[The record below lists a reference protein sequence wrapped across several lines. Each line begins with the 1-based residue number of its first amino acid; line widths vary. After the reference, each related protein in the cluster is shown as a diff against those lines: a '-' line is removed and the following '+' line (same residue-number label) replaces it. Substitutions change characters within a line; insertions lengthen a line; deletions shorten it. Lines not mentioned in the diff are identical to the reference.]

1 MQDALTTF
9 FSQFEPV
16 PWLCY
21 LFPVL
26 ALGILIRCAVS
37 LLTFRPEP
45 EVWAWLTTPDGAHIP
60 VTHWESL
67 IGRGA
72 GCDVQL
78 GYPTVS
84 RTHAVL
90 TRYDDGSWTI
100 SDAHSKSGVFVNG
113 KQTALSALRF
123 GDVITMG
130 GVNFTLIPLTK
141 EQERIQAGTRT
152 RAGHAVHQ
160 VPTLLLLTLFQLLTA
175 IQLILGGCDPAL
187 ELTAFGG
194 LIGLEWALYLALR
207 AFRRTGFEAET
218 LAFFLCTM
226 GLAVV
231 SSSAP
236 ESLIKELLAIVAGVC
251 VFLVVC
257 WSLRD
262 LERAKT
268 VRYLAAVAGIGLLAF
283 NLLFGVEKFGARNW
297 IQLGGVSF
305 QPSEFVKV
313 CFIYVGASTL
323 SRLMAKRNIV
333 LFIAYSAVICACLA
347 LMKDFG
353 TAIIFFVAFLVIAFL
368 RSGNFATIAL
378 AIAATG
384 FAGVLV
390 LRFLP
395 YARNRFEA
403 WGHVWDYALTT
414 GYSQTRSMM
423 CIASGGLFGLGP
435 GKGWLKYVAAS
446 DTDLVF
452 AFVSEEWGLIM
463 AVLMVA
469 CIVILACFVVRSA
482 PAGRSCF
489 YTIGA
494 CAAVTV
500 MVTQT
505 ILNVFGMADFLPLT
519 GVTFPFVSNGGS
531 SMVCVW
537 GLLAFIKA
545 ADTRQNA
552 SVAIRV
558 PHGVTPLPEE
568 PPMREEPG
576 ERVFDIPEDAISVR
590 PAQPK
595 AVPAKP
601 TASISSA
608 PKPQTAVHSAAPVSG
623 DWWKALSENCKGQI
637 PPMYRAFLDL
647 CGGVLEGDQLTVFAP
662 DEITLNRL
670 DNDRVRGVLSA
681 EAEKVSGQP
690 VRLLLREGEP
700 PKPSPE
706 ENLKQLL
713 QFGSQFDNIE
723 IK

>member
-113 KQTALSALRF
+113 RQTALSALRF

-268 VRYLAAVAGIGLLAF
+268 ERYLAAVAGIGLLAF

-568 PPMREEPG
+568 PDAQEAAEEPAA
-576 ERVFDIPEDAISVR
+576 ENPDAVWQR
-590 PAQPK
+590 PAEK
-595 AVPAKP
+595 
-601 TASISSA
+601 
-608 PKPQTAVHSAAPVSG
+608 
-623 DWWKALSENCKGQI
+623 
-637 PPMYRAFLDL
+637 
-647 CGGVLEGDQLTVFAP
+647 
-662 DEITLNRL
+662 
-670 DNDRVRGVLSA
+670 
-681 EAEKVSGQP
+681 EAC
-690 VRLLLREGEP
+690 R
-700 PKPSPE
+700 
-706 ENLKQLL
+706 
-713 QFGSQFDNIE
+713 
-723 IK
+723 

>member
-160 VPTLLLLTLFQLLTA
+160 MPTLLLLTLFQLLTA
-175 IQLILGGCDPAL
+175 VQLILGGCDPAL

-353 TAIIFFVAFLVIAFL
+353 TAIIFFIAFLVIAFL

-568 PPMREEPG
+568 LDAQEAAEEPAA
-576 ERVFDIPEDAISVR
+576 EDPDAVWQR
-590 PAQPK
+590 PAGK
-595 AVPAKP
+595 
-601 TASISSA
+601 
-608 PKPQTAVHSAAPVSG
+608 
-623 DWWKALSENCKGQI
+623 
-637 PPMYRAFLDL
+637 
-647 CGGVLEGDQLTVFAP
+647 
-662 DEITLNRL
+662 
-670 DNDRVRGVLSA
+670 
-681 EAEKVSGQP
+681 EAC
-690 VRLLLREGEP
+690 R
-700 PKPSPE
+700 
-706 ENLKQLL
+706 
-713 QFGSQFDNIE
+713 
-723 IK
+723 

>member
-113 KQTALSALRF
+113 RQTALSALRF

-207 AFRRTGFEAET
+207 AFRRTGFEAEM

-519 GVTFPFVSNGGS
+519 GVTLPFVSNGGS

-568 PPMREEPG
+568 PDAQETAEEPAA
-576 ERVFDIPEDAISVR
+576 EDPDAVWQR
-590 PAQPK
+590 PAGK
-595 AVPAKP
+595 
-601 TASISSA
+601 
-608 PKPQTAVHSAAPVSG
+608 
-623 DWWKALSENCKGQI
+623 
-637 PPMYRAFLDL
+637 
-647 CGGVLEGDQLTVFAP
+647 
-662 DEITLNRL
+662 
-670 DNDRVRGVLSA
+670 
-681 EAEKVSGQP
+681 EAC
-690 VRLLLREGEP
+690 R
-700 PKPSPE
+700 
-706 ENLKQLL
+706 
-713 QFGSQFDNIE
+713 
-723 IK
+723 

>member
-113 KQTALSALRF
+113 RQTALSALRF

-323 SRLMAKRNIV
+323 SRLMSKRNIV

-568 PPMREEPG
+568 PDAQEAAEEPAA
-576 ERVFDIPEDAISVR
+576 EDPDAVWQR
-590 PAQPK
+590 PAGK
-595 AVPAKP
+595 
-601 TASISSA
+601 
-608 PKPQTAVHSAAPVSG
+608 
-623 DWWKALSENCKGQI
+623 
-637 PPMYRAFLDL
+637 
-647 CGGVLEGDQLTVFAP
+647 
-662 DEITLNRL
+662 
-670 DNDRVRGVLSA
+670 
-681 EAEKVSGQP
+681 EAC
-690 VRLLLREGEP
+690 R
-700 PKPSPE
+700 
-706 ENLKQLL
+706 
-713 QFGSQFDNIE
+713 
-723 IK
+723 

>member
-26 ALGILIRCAVS
+26 ALGLLIRCAVS

-175 IQLILGGCDPAL
+175 IQLILGGCEPAL

-568 PPMREEPG
+568 PDAQEAAEEPAA
-576 ERVFDIPEDAISVR
+576 EDPDAVWQR
-590 PAQPK
+590 PAGK
-595 AVPAKP
+595 
-601 TASISSA
+601 
-608 PKPQTAVHSAAPVSG
+608 
-623 DWWKALSENCKGQI
+623 
-637 PPMYRAFLDL
+637 
-647 CGGVLEGDQLTVFAP
+647 
-662 DEITLNRL
+662 
-670 DNDRVRGVLSA
+670 
-681 EAEKVSGQP
+681 EAC
-690 VRLLLREGEP
+690 R
-700 PKPSPE
+700 
-706 ENLKQLL
+706 
-713 QFGSQFDNIE
+713 
-723 IK
+723 

>member
-113 KQTALSALRF
+113 KQTTLSALRF

-152 RAGHAVHQ
+152 RADHAVHQ

-568 PPMREEPG
+568 PDAQEAAEEPAA
-576 ERVFDIPEDAISVR
+576 EDPDAVWQR
-590 PAQPK
+590 PAGK
-595 AVPAKP
+595 
-601 TASISSA
+601 
-608 PKPQTAVHSAAPVSG
+608 
-623 DWWKALSENCKGQI
+623 
-637 PPMYRAFLDL
+637 
-647 CGGVLEGDQLTVFAP
+647 
-662 DEITLNRL
+662 
-670 DNDRVRGVLSA
+670 
-681 EAEKVSGQP
+681 EAC
-690 VRLLLREGEP
+690 R
-700 PKPSPE
+700 
-706 ENLKQLL
+706 
-713 QFGSQFDNIE
+713 
-723 IK
+723 

>member
-283 NLLFGVEKFGARNW
+283 NLLFGVEKLGARNW

-568 PPMREEPG
+568 PDAQEAAEEPAA
-576 ERVFDIPEDAISVR
+576 EDPDAVWQR
-590 PAQPK
+590 PAGK
-595 AVPAKP
+595 
-601 TASISSA
+601 
-608 PKPQTAVHSAAPVSG
+608 
-623 DWWKALSENCKGQI
+623 
-637 PPMYRAFLDL
+637 
-647 CGGVLEGDQLTVFAP
+647 
-662 DEITLNRL
+662 
-670 DNDRVRGVLSA
+670 
-681 EAEKVSGQP
+681 EAC
-690 VRLLLREGEP
+690 R
-700 PKPSPE
+700 
-706 ENLKQLL
+706 
-713 QFGSQFDNIE
+713 
-723 IK
+723 

>member
-16 PWLCY
+16 LWLCY

-113 KQTALSALRF
+113 RQTALSALRF

-353 TAIIFFVAFLVIAFL
+353 TASIFFVAFLVIAFL

-568 PPMREEPG
+568 PDAQEAAEEPAA
-576 ERVFDIPEDAISVR
+576 EDPDAAWQR
-590 PAQPK
+590 PAGK
-595 AVPAKP
+595 
-601 TASISSA
+601 
-608 PKPQTAVHSAAPVSG
+608 
-623 DWWKALSENCKGQI
+623 
-637 PPMYRAFLDL
+637 
-647 CGGVLEGDQLTVFAP
+647 
-662 DEITLNRL
+662 
-670 DNDRVRGVLSA
+670 
-681 EAEKVSGQP
+681 EAC
-690 VRLLLREGEP
+690 R
-700 PKPSPE
+700 
-706 ENLKQLL
+706 
-713 QFGSQFDNIE
+713 
-723 IK
+723 

>member
-37 LLTFRPEP
+37 LLTFQPEP

-113 KQTALSALRF
+113 RQTALSALRF

-414 GYSQTRSMM
+414 WYSQTRSMM

-568 PPMREEPG
+568 PDAQEAAEEPAA
-576 ERVFDIPEDAISVR
+576 EDPDAVWQR
-590 PAQPK
+590 PAGK
-595 AVPAKP
+595 
-601 TASISSA
+601 
-608 PKPQTAVHSAAPVSG
+608 
-623 DWWKALSENCKGQI
+623 
-637 PPMYRAFLDL
+637 
-647 CGGVLEGDQLTVFAP
+647 
-662 DEITLNRL
+662 
-670 DNDRVRGVLSA
+670 
-681 EAEKVSGQP
+681 EAC
-690 VRLLLREGEP
+690 R
-700 PKPSPE
+700 
-706 ENLKQLL
+706 
-713 QFGSQFDNIE
+713 
-723 IK
+723 

>member
-67 IGRGA
+67 VGRGA

-160 VPTLLLLTLFQLLTA
+160 MPTLLLLTLFQLLTA

-257 WSLRD
+257 WSLRN

-568 PPMREEPG
+568 PDAQEAAEEPAA
-576 ERVFDIPEDAISVR
+576 EDPDAVWQR
-590 PAQPK
+590 PAGK
-595 AVPAKP
+595 
-601 TASISSA
+601 
-608 PKPQTAVHSAAPVSG
+608 
-623 DWWKALSENCKGQI
+623 
-637 PPMYRAFLDL
+637 
-647 CGGVLEGDQLTVFAP
+647 
-662 DEITLNRL
+662 
-670 DNDRVRGVLSA
+670 
-681 EAEKVSGQP
+681 EAC
-690 VRLLLREGEP
+690 R
-700 PKPSPE
+700 
-706 ENLKQLL
+706 
-713 QFGSQFDNIE
+713 
-723 IK
+723 

>member
-113 KQTALSALRF
+113 RQTALSALRF

-160 VPTLLLLTLFQLLTA
+160 MPTLLLLTLFQLLTA

-194 LIGLEWALYLALR
+194 LIALEWALYLALR

-323 SRLMAKRNIV
+323 SRLMSKRNIV

-568 PPMREEPG
+568 PDAQEAAEEPAA
-576 ERVFDIPEDAISVR
+576 EEPDAVWQR
-590 PAQPK
+590 PAGK
-595 AVPAKP
+595 
-601 TASISSA
+601 
-608 PKPQTAVHSAAPVSG
+608 
-623 DWWKALSENCKGQI
+623 
-637 PPMYRAFLDL
+637 
-647 CGGVLEGDQLTVFAP
+647 
-662 DEITLNRL
+662 
-670 DNDRVRGVLSA
+670 
-681 EAEKVSGQP
+681 EAC
-690 VRLLLREGEP
+690 R
-700 PKPSPE
+700 
-706 ENLKQLL
+706 
-713 QFGSQFDNIE
+713 
-723 IK
+723 

>member
-568 PPMREEPG
+568 TDAQEAAEEPAA
-576 ERVFDIPEDAISVR
+576 EEPDAVWQR
-590 PAQPK
+590 PAGK
-595 AVPAKP
+595 
-601 TASISSA
+601 
-608 PKPQTAVHSAAPVSG
+608 
-623 DWWKALSENCKGQI
+623 
-637 PPMYRAFLDL
+637 
-647 CGGVLEGDQLTVFAP
+647 
-662 DEITLNRL
+662 
-670 DNDRVRGVLSA
+670 
-681 EAEKVSGQP
+681 EAC
-690 VRLLLREGEP
+690 R
-700 PKPSPE
+700 
-706 ENLKQLL
+706 
-713 QFGSQFDNIE
+713 
-723 IK
+723 

>member
-113 KQTALSALRF
+113 RQTALSALRF

-333 LFIAYSAVICACLA
+333 LFIAYSAVICACPA

-568 PPMREEPG
+568 PDAQEAAEEPAA
-576 ERVFDIPEDAISVR
+576 EDPDAVWQR
-590 PAQPK
+590 PAGK
-595 AVPAKP
+595 
-601 TASISSA
+601 
-608 PKPQTAVHSAAPVSG
+608 
-623 DWWKALSENCKGQI
+623 
-637 PPMYRAFLDL
+637 
-647 CGGVLEGDQLTVFAP
+647 
-662 DEITLNRL
+662 
-670 DNDRVRGVLSA
+670 
-681 EAEKVSGQP
+681 EAC
-690 VRLLLREGEP
+690 R
-700 PKPSPE
+700 
-706 ENLKQLL
+706 
-713 QFGSQFDNIE
+713 
-723 IK
+723 

>member
-113 KQTALSALRF
+113 RQTALSALRF

-568 PPMREEPG
+568 PDAQEAAEEPAA
-576 ERVFDIPEDAISVR
+576 EDPDAVWQR
-590 PAQPK
+590 PAGK
-595 AVPAKP
+595 
-601 TASISSA
+601 
-608 PKPQTAVHSAAPVSG
+608 
-623 DWWKALSENCKGQI
+623 E
-637 PPMYRAFLDL
+637 
-647 CGGVLEGDQLTVFAP
+647 
-662 DEITLNRL
+662 
-670 DNDRVRGVLSA
+670 VRG
-681 EAEKVSGQP
+681 
-690 VRLLLREGEP
+690 
-700 PKPSPE
+700 
-706 ENLKQLL
+706 
-713 QFGSQFDNIE
+713 
-723 IK
+723 

>member
-113 KQTALSALRF
+113 RQTALSALRF

-268 VRYLAAVAGIGLLAF
+268 VRYLAAVAGIGLLAL

-297 IQLGGVSF
+297 LQLGGVSF

-568 PPMREEPG
+568 PDAQEAAEEPAA
-576 ERVFDIPEDAISVR
+576 EDPDAAWRR
-590 PAQPK
+590 PAEK
-595 AVPAKP
+595 
-601 TASISSA
+601 
-608 PKPQTAVHSAAPVSG
+608 
-623 DWWKALSENCKGQI
+623 
-637 PPMYRAFLDL
+637 
-647 CGGVLEGDQLTVFAP
+647 
-662 DEITLNRL
+662 
-670 DNDRVRGVLSA
+670 
-681 EAEKVSGQP
+681 EAC
-690 VRLLLREGEP
+690 R
-700 PKPSPE
+700 
-706 ENLKQLL
+706 
-713 QFGSQFDNIE
+713 
-723 IK
+723 

>member
-113 KQTALSALRF
+113 RQTALSALRF

-395 YARNRFEA
+395 HARNRFEA

-568 PPMREEPG
+568 PDAQEAAEEPAA
-576 ERVFDIPEDAISVR
+576 ENPDAVWQR
-590 PAQPK
+590 PAEK
-595 AVPAKP
+595 
-601 TASISSA
+601 
-608 PKPQTAVHSAAPVSG
+608 
-623 DWWKALSENCKGQI
+623 
-637 PPMYRAFLDL
+637 
-647 CGGVLEGDQLTVFAP
+647 
-662 DEITLNRL
+662 
-670 DNDRVRGVLSA
+670 
-681 EAEKVSGQP
+681 EAC
-690 VRLLLREGEP
+690 R
-700 PKPSPE
+700 
-706 ENLKQLL
+706 
-713 QFGSQFDNIE
+713 
-723 IK
+723 

>member
-113 KQTALSALRF
+113 RQTALSALRF

-323 SRLMAKRNIV
+323 SRLMARRNIV

-568 PPMREEPG
+568 PDAQEAAEEPAA
-576 ERVFDIPEDAISVR
+576 EDPDAVWQR
-590 PAQPK
+590 PAGK
-595 AVPAKP
+595 
-601 TASISSA
+601 
-608 PKPQTAVHSAAPVSG
+608 
-623 DWWKALSENCKGQI
+623 
-637 PPMYRAFLDL
+637 
-647 CGGVLEGDQLTVFAP
+647 
-662 DEITLNRL
+662 
-670 DNDRVRGVLSA
+670 
-681 EAEKVSGQP
+681 EAC
-690 VRLLLREGEP
+690 R
-700 PKPSPE
+700 
-706 ENLKQLL
+706 
-713 QFGSQFDNIE
+713 
-723 IK
+723 

>member
-175 IQLILGGCDPAL
+175 VQLILGGCEPAL

-463 AVLMVA
+463 AVLMVV

-568 PPMREEPG
+568 PDAQEAAEEPAA
-576 ERVFDIPEDAISVR
+576 EDPDAVWQR
-590 PAQPK
+590 PAGK
-595 AVPAKP
+595 
-601 TASISSA
+601 
-608 PKPQTAVHSAAPVSG
+608 
-623 DWWKALSENCKGQI
+623 
-637 PPMYRAFLDL
+637 
-647 CGGVLEGDQLTVFAP
+647 
-662 DEITLNRL
+662 
-670 DNDRVRGVLSA
+670 
-681 EAEKVSGQP
+681 EAC
-690 VRLLLREGEP
+690 R
-700 PKPSPE
+700 
-706 ENLKQLL
+706 
-713 QFGSQFDNIE
+713 
-723 IK
+723 

>member
-26 ALGILIRCAVS
+26 ALGLLVRCAVS

-175 IQLILGGCDPAL
+175 VQLILGGCEPAL

-236 ESLIKELLAIVAGVC
+236 ESLVKELLAIVAGVC
-251 VFLVVC
+251 AFLVVC

-262 LERAKT
+262 LERAKA

-469 CIVILACFVVRSA
+469 CIVVLACFVVRSA

-568 PPMREEPG
+568 PDAQEAAEEPAA
-576 ERVFDIPEDAISVR
+576 EDPDAVWQR
-590 PAQPK
+590 PAGK
-595 AVPAKP
+595 
-601 TASISSA
+601 
-608 PKPQTAVHSAAPVSG
+608 
-623 DWWKALSENCKGQI
+623 
-637 PPMYRAFLDL
+637 
-647 CGGVLEGDQLTVFAP
+647 
-662 DEITLNRL
+662 
-670 DNDRVRGVLSA
+670 
-681 EAEKVSGQP
+681 EAC
-690 VRLLLREGEP
+690 R
-700 PKPSPE
+700 
-706 ENLKQLL
+706 
-713 QFGSQFDNIE
+713 
-723 IK
+723 

>member
-175 IQLILGGCDPAL
+175 VQLILGGCEPAL

-268 VRYLAAVAGIGLLAF
+268 VRYLAAVAGIGLLAL

-568 PPMREEPG
+568 PDAQEAAEEPAA
-576 ERVFDIPEDAISVR
+576 EDPDAVWQR
-590 PAQPK
+590 PAGK
-595 AVPAKP
+595 
-601 TASISSA
+601 
-608 PKPQTAVHSAAPVSG
+608 
-623 DWWKALSENCKGQI
+623 
-637 PPMYRAFLDL
+637 
-647 CGGVLEGDQLTVFAP
+647 
-662 DEITLNRL
+662 
-670 DNDRVRGVLSA
+670 
-681 EAEKVSGQP
+681 EAC
-690 VRLLLREGEP
+690 R
-700 PKPSPE
+700 
-706 ENLKQLL
+706 
-713 QFGSQFDNIE
+713 
-723 IK
+723 

>member
-1 MQDALTTF
+1 M
-9 FSQFEPV
+9 
-16 PWLCY
+16 
-21 LFPVL
+21 
-26 ALGILIRCAVS
+26 
-37 LLTFRPEP
+37 
-45 EVWAWLTTPDGAHIP
+45 
-60 VTHWESL
+60 
-67 IGRGA
+67 
-72 GCDVQL
+72 
-78 GYPTVS
+78 
-84 RTHAVL
+84 
-90 TRYDDGSWTI
+90 
-100 SDAHSKSGVFVNG
+100 
-113 KQTALSALRF
+113 
-123 GDVITMG
+123 
-130 GVNFTLIPLTK
+130 
-141 EQERIQAGTRT
+141 
-152 RAGHAVHQ
+152 
-160 VPTLLLLTLFQLLTA
+160 TLFQLLA
-175 IQLILGGCDPAL
+175 ALQLILGGCDAAL

-262 LERAKT
+262 LERAKN

-568 PPMREEPG
+568 PDAQEAAEEPAA
-576 ERVFDIPEDAISVR
+576 EDPDAVWQR
-590 PAQPK
+590 PAGK
-595 AVPAKP
+595 
-601 TASISSA
+601 
-608 PKPQTAVHSAAPVSG
+608 
-623 DWWKALSENCKGQI
+623 
-637 PPMYRAFLDL
+637 
-647 CGGVLEGDQLTVFAP
+647 
-662 DEITLNRL
+662 
-670 DNDRVRGVLSA
+670 
-681 EAEKVSGQP
+681 EAC
-690 VRLLLREGEP
+690 R
-700 PKPSPE
+700 
-706 ENLKQLL
+706 
-713 QFGSQFDNIE
+713 
-723 IK
+723 

>member
-113 KQTALSALRF
+113 RQTALSALRF

-423 CIASGGLFGLGP
+423 CIASGGLFGLGA

-568 PPMREEPG
+568 PDAQEAAEEPAA
-576 ERVFDIPEDAISVR
+576 EDPDAVWQR
-590 PAQPK
+590 PAGK
-595 AVPAKP
+595 
-601 TASISSA
+601 
-608 PKPQTAVHSAAPVSG
+608 
-623 DWWKALSENCKGQI
+623 
-637 PPMYRAFLDL
+637 
-647 CGGVLEGDQLTVFAP
+647 
-662 DEITLNRL
+662 
-670 DNDRVRGVLSA
+670 
-681 EAEKVSGQP
+681 EAC
-690 VRLLLREGEP
+690 R
-700 PKPSPE
+700 
-706 ENLKQLL
+706 
-713 QFGSQFDNIE
+713 
-723 IK
+723 

>member
-113 KQTALSALRF
+113 RQTALSALRF

-519 GVTFPFVSNGGS
+519 GVTLPFVSNGGS

-558 PHGVTPLPEE
+558 PHGITPLPEE
-568 PPMREEPG
+568 PDAQEAAEEPAA
-576 ERVFDIPEDAISVR
+576 EDPDAVWQR
-590 PAQPK
+590 PAGK
-595 AVPAKP
+595 
-601 TASISSA
+601 
-608 PKPQTAVHSAAPVSG
+608 
-623 DWWKALSENCKGQI
+623 
-637 PPMYRAFLDL
+637 
-647 CGGVLEGDQLTVFAP
+647 
-662 DEITLNRL
+662 
-670 DNDRVRGVLSA
+670 
-681 EAEKVSGQP
+681 EAC
-690 VRLLLREGEP
+690 R
-700 PKPSPE
+700 
-706 ENLKQLL
+706 
-713 QFGSQFDNIE
+713 
-723 IK
+723 

>member
-313 CFIYVGASTL
+313 CFICVGASTL

-568 PPMREEPG
+568 PDAQEAAEEPAA
-576 ERVFDIPEDAISVR
+576 EDPDAVWQR
-590 PAQPK
+590 PAGK
-595 AVPAKP
+595 
-601 TASISSA
+601 
-608 PKPQTAVHSAAPVSG
+608 
-623 DWWKALSENCKGQI
+623 
-637 PPMYRAFLDL
+637 
-647 CGGVLEGDQLTVFAP
+647 
-662 DEITLNRL
+662 
-670 DNDRVRGVLSA
+670 
-681 EAEKVSGQP
+681 EAC
-690 VRLLLREGEP
+690 R
-700 PKPSPE
+700 
-706 ENLKQLL
+706 
-713 QFGSQFDNIE
+713 
-723 IK
+723 

>member
-160 VPTLLLLTLFQLLTA
+160 TPTLLLLTLFQLLTA

-257 WSLRD
+257 WSLRN

-568 PPMREEPG
+568 PDAQEAAEEPAA
-576 ERVFDIPEDAISVR
+576 EDPDAVWQR
-590 PAQPK
+590 PAGK
-595 AVPAKP
+595 
-601 TASISSA
+601 
-608 PKPQTAVHSAAPVSG
+608 
-623 DWWKALSENCKGQI
+623 
-637 PPMYRAFLDL
+637 
-647 CGGVLEGDQLTVFAP
+647 
-662 DEITLNRL
+662 
-670 DNDRVRGVLSA
+670 
-681 EAEKVSGQP
+681 EAC
-690 VRLLLREGEP
+690 R
-700 PKPSPE
+700 
-706 ENLKQLL
+706 
-713 QFGSQFDNIE
+713 
-723 IK
+723 

>member
-384 FAGVLV
+384 FARVLV

-558 PHGVTPLPEE
+558 PHGITPLPEE
-568 PPMREEPG
+568 PDAQEAAEEPAA
-576 ERVFDIPEDAISVR
+576 EDPDAVWQR
-590 PAQPK
+590 PAGK
-595 AVPAKP
+595 
-601 TASISSA
+601 
-608 PKPQTAVHSAAPVSG
+608 
-623 DWWKALSENCKGQI
+623 
-637 PPMYRAFLDL
+637 
-647 CGGVLEGDQLTVFAP
+647 
-662 DEITLNRL
+662 
-670 DNDRVRGVLSA
+670 
-681 EAEKVSGQP
+681 EAC
-690 VRLLLREGEP
+690 R
-700 PKPSPE
+700 
-706 ENLKQLL
+706 
-713 QFGSQFDNIE
+713 
-723 IK
+723 

>member
-113 KQTALSALRF
+113 RQTALSALRF

-175 IQLILGGCDPAL
+175 VQLILGGCEPAL

-568 PPMREEPG
+568 PDAQEAAEEPAA
-576 ERVFDIPEDAISVR
+576 ENPDAVWQR
-590 PAQPK
+590 PAEK
-595 AVPAKP
+595 
-601 TASISSA
+601 
-608 PKPQTAVHSAAPVSG
+608 
-623 DWWKALSENCKGQI
+623 
-637 PPMYRAFLDL
+637 
-647 CGGVLEGDQLTVFAP
+647 
-662 DEITLNRL
+662 
-670 DNDRVRGVLSA
+670 
-681 EAEKVSGQP
+681 EAC
-690 VRLLLREGEP
+690 R
-700 PKPSPE
+700 
-706 ENLKQLL
+706 
-713 QFGSQFDNIE
+713 
-723 IK
+723 

>member
-113 KQTALSALRF
+113 KQTTLSALRF

-175 IQLILGGCDPAL
+175 LQLILGGCDPAL

-568 PPMREEPG
+568 PDAQEAAEEPAA
-576 ERVFDIPEDAISVR
+576 EEPDAVWQR
-590 PAQPK
+590 PAGK
-595 AVPAKP
+595 
-601 TASISSA
+601 
-608 PKPQTAVHSAAPVSG
+608 
-623 DWWKALSENCKGQI
+623 
-637 PPMYRAFLDL
+637 
-647 CGGVLEGDQLTVFAP
+647 
-662 DEITLNRL
+662 
-670 DNDRVRGVLSA
+670 
-681 EAEKVSGQP
+681 EAC
-690 VRLLLREGEP
+690 R
-700 PKPSPE
+700 
-706 ENLKQLL
+706 
-713 QFGSQFDNIE
+713 
-723 IK
+723 

>member
-283 NLLFGVEKFGARNW
+283 NLFFGVEKFGARNW

-568 PPMREEPG
+568 PDAQEAAEEPAA
-576 ERVFDIPEDAISVR
+576 EDPDAVWQR
-590 PAQPK
+590 PAGK
-595 AVPAKP
+595 
-601 TASISSA
+601 
-608 PKPQTAVHSAAPVSG
+608 
-623 DWWKALSENCKGQI
+623 
-637 PPMYRAFLDL
+637 
-647 CGGVLEGDQLTVFAP
+647 
-662 DEITLNRL
+662 
-670 DNDRVRGVLSA
+670 
-681 EAEKVSGQP
+681 EAC
-690 VRLLLREGEP
+690 R
-700 PKPSPE
+700 
-706 ENLKQLL
+706 
-713 QFGSQFDNIE
+713 
-723 IK
+723 

>member
-568 PPMREEPG
+568 PDAQEAAEEPAA
-576 ERVFDIPEDAISVR
+576 EDPDAAWRR
-590 PAQPK
+590 PAEK
-595 AVPAKP
+595 
-601 TASISSA
+601 
-608 PKPQTAVHSAAPVSG
+608 
-623 DWWKALSENCKGQI
+623 
-637 PPMYRAFLDL
+637 
-647 CGGVLEGDQLTVFAP
+647 
-662 DEITLNRL
+662 
-670 DNDRVRGVLSA
+670 
-681 EAEKVSGQP
+681 EA
-690 VRLLLREGEP
+690 RR
-700 PKPSPE
+700 
-706 ENLKQLL
+706 
-713 QFGSQFDNIE
+713 
-723 IK
+723 